1 MMNLGMEYIFEHL
14 LFITD
19 LDPKH
24 LHYVLYKMDGDDA
37 SVYIYTIYPESIRN
51 GSAIYGAYHM
61 ISYVN
66 GTAYNNGSAPIDNM
80 IAARTG
86 WSNLVKVG
94 YQRLP
99 NETEVMEK
107 VFEECL
113 HESDKV
119 VEWVMV

>member
-1 MMNLGMEYIFEHL
+1 MNLGMDYIFDHL
-14 LFITD
+14 LLITD

-24 LHYVLYKMDGDDA
+24 SHYVLYKTDGEGA
-37 SVYIYTIYPESIRN
+37 SVYIYTIYPESIGNR
-51 GSAIYGAYHM
+51 SATYGQYIH
-61 ISYVN
+61 ISYID
-66 GTAYNNGSAPIDNM
+66 GTAHNYGSAPIDNM

-86 WSNLVKVG
+86 WSNLVKIG

>member
-1 MMNLGMEYIFEHL
+1 MNLGLEYILDHL

-37 SVYIYTIYPESIRN
+37 WVYIYTIYPESIRN
-51 GSAIYGAYHM
+51 GSAIYGSFQN
-61 ISYVN
+61 ISYID
-66 GTAYNNGSAPIDNM
+66 GTAHNYGSAPIDNM
-80 IAARTG
+80 IAARKG
-86 WSNLVKVG
+86 WSNLVKIG

-107 VFEECL
+107 VFEECGQ
-113 HESDKV
+113 ETGEV
-119 VEWVMV
+119 VEWVMH